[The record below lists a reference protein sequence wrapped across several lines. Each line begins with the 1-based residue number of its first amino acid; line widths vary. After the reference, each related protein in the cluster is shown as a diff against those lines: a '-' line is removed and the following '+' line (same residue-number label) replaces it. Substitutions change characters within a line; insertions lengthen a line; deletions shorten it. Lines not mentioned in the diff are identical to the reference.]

1 MGTLLGL
8 TAGQRAV
15 HLNANG
21 QNGALVRLIERTPD
35 AYILY
40 NQIMFFLPCHGGHLR
55 ATLIGDAAHVLP
67 PCISAGEMPGVEDMR
82 VRGSRRAEPR

>member
-21 QNGALVRLIERTPD
+21 RNGALVRLIERTPD

-40 NQIMFFLPCHGGHLR
+40 NQIMFFRVAIMQSRLGH
-55 ATLIGDAAHVLP
+55 DACQA
-67 PCISAGEMPGVEDMR
+67 
-82 VRGSRRAEPR
+82 